1 MKTDIEISEETQLE
15 PIVNLSE
22 KLGILAD
29 EIDLYGKYKAKIPI
43 KKFDLTKA
51 GKLVLVTAINPTP
64 AGEGKT
70 TISIGLA
77 DALNQ
82 IGQKAVLALRE
93 PSMGPVFGMK
103 GGATGGGYAQVVPM
117 EDINLHFTGDIHAM
131 TAANNLISAM
141 LDNHLFQGNEM
152 NIDPERIIW
161 HRAMDM
167 NDRSL
172 RDITIAQDGLKK
184 SIPRVDHFDIT
195 VASEIMA
202 IFCLATSLS
211 DLKSRLSKILLAFDK
226 EGKAVT
232 VADLGITDA
241 VALILKQALRPNLV
255 QTLEGNA
262 AFVHGGPFANIA
274 HGCNSVLATQAAL
287 TYGDIAVTEA
297 GFGADLGAEKFLDI
311 KSRELGKSPDA
322 VVLVVTVRSLKYNGG
337 VKKSE
342 LNFENLTAL
351 EAGFVNLQ
359 RHIKN
364 LQKFGIP
371 LMIAINHFYSDTDTE
386 LKLLSKLI
394 ENEGVNFAL
403 ADIFSEG
410 SRGGKQ
416 MANILLQTLKQEKN
430 FSPIYDLKD
439 SIPEKVEKLAKE
451 IYHADKVNYS
461 EKALSQLKEIEEIAG
476 QSLPVCIAKTQ
487 YSFSDNAKLLGAP
500 DGFEI
505 TVREI
510 TPRLGAG
517 FVVVYLGEIIA
528 MPGLP
533 KHPAALDMSMDDN
546 GQVRGLS

>member
-1 MKTDIEISEETQLE
+1 MKTDIEIAEEAQIE

-22 KLGILAD
+22 KLGILSD
-29 EIDLYGKYKAKIPI
+29 DIDLYGKYKAKISI
-43 KKFDLTKA
+43 KKFDLKKS

-82 IGQKAVLALRE
+82 IGIKTVLALRE

-117 EDINLHFTGDIHAM
+117 EDINLHFTGDLHAM

-141 LDNHLFQGNEM
+141 LDNHLFQGNEL

-161 HRAMDM
+161 HRVMDM

-172 RDITIAQDGLKK
+172 RDITIAQDGLKR
-184 SIPRVDHFDIT
+184 SVPRVDHFDIT

-211 DLKSRLSKILLAFDK
+211 DLKVRLSKILLAFDK
-226 EGKAVT
+226 DGKAIT
-232 VADLGITDA
+232 VSDLGITDA
-241 VALILKQALRPNLV
+241 VALILKQALKPNLV

-262 AFVHGGPFANIA
+262 AFIHGGPFANIA

-287 TYGDIAVTEA
+287 TYGDVAVTEA

-322 VVLVVTVRSLKYNGG
+322 VVMVVTVRSLKYNGG

-342 LNFENLTAL
+342 LNFENLEAL
-351 EAGFVNLQ
+351 EAGSVNLK
-359 RHIKN
+359 RHINN
-364 LQKFGIP
+364 LKKFGIP
-371 LMIAINHFYSDTDTE
+371 LMVAINHFYSDTDAE
-386 LKLLSKLI
+386 IKLLSRLI

-439 SIPEKVEKLAKE
+439 SIPEKIEKLAKE

-461 EKALSQLKEIEEIAG
+461 EKALSQLKEIDEIAG